1 MKKVINTSN
10 IIFSNLKNLSLK
22 NLFKLIK
29 LCVAHPFYSILT
41 FWATVK
47 TYSIAEKLFPHSHSS
62 HGAGNAF
69 RHALWN
75 CLIMMYCCKISST
88 EKSLKWTEKI
98 TNMHEDLFP
107 NPPLQRKMDLHNNQV
122 GRDYFMQLL
131 PTIHRQFFE
140 TSFFVDQLL
149 ELTKSIKIVES
160 TSQEFGFELIKLEE
174 EKKET
179 LV

>member
-1 MKKVINTSN
+1 
-10 IIFSNLKNLSLK
+10 
-22 NLFKLIK
+22 
-29 LCVAHPFYSILT
+29 
-41 FWATVK
+41 
-47 TYSIAEKLFPHSHSS
+47 
-62 HGAGNAF
+62 
-69 RHALWN
+69 
-75 CLIMMYCCKISST
+75 
-88 EKSLKWTEKI
+88 
-98 TNMHEDLFP
+98 MHEDLFP

-149 ELTKSIKIVES
+149 ELTKSIKIAES